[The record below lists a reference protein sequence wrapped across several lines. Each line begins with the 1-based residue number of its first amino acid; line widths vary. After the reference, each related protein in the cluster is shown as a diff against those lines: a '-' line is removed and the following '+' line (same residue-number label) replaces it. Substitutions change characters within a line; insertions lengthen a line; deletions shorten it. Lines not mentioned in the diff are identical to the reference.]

1 MNSAPPFNP
10 PYITIFEEGDC
21 LRIVET
27 LADGKTR
34 TVPQDERNLPSPPVT
49 KRGTPQIGTKV
60 KPGTSRASL
69 FLEVPFAEKDHAKS
83 AGARWD
89 SRERKWYVP
98 HGVDINLFNRWWPDD
113 LK

>member
-1 MNSAPPFNP
+1 MNKLPPFNP
-10 PYITIFEEGDC
+10 PYMTVRDEGAG

-34 TVPQDERNLPSPPVT
+34 TVPQDEMNIPSPPAAKNGAPKSEASLKPAT
-49 KRGTPQIGTKV
+49 K
-60 KPGTSRASL
+60 RASL
-69 FLEVPFAEKDHAKS
+69 VLEVPFSEKDHAKS

-89 SRERKWYVP
+89 AQLRKWYVP
-98 HGVDINLFNRWWPDD
+98 HGLDINLFSRWWPDD